1 MTRIQKITL
10 FLLFAYGIWEI
21 IVWQTSKNQQGAVI
35 RADLIF
41 IYPVLAIL
49 IIISLVQYFR
59 KKMSS

>member
-1 MTRIQKITL
+1 MTRIQKITV
-10 FLLFAYGIWEI
+10 FLLVAYGIWEL
-21 IVWQTSKNQQGAVI
+21 IVWQQSKSEQGAMI

-41 IYPVLAIL
+41 IYPVLAVL